1 MLALGDF
8 TITVTNDQCQFRPNI
23 KKTKILINWFL
34 IFAINRMRN
43 NILEYSPSTDL
54 KTEQTDAAAN
64 EAAINED

>member
-8 TITVTNDQCQFRPNI
+8 TITVTNDQCQIRPN
-23 KKTKILINWFL
+23 TK
-34 IFAINRMRN
+34 MRN
-43 NILEYSPSTDL
+43 NILKHSPSTDL